1 MKKSLFFPVIII
13 KKLKYWSLIQK
24 FAKFVVKELE
34 NTIIMEVKCV
44 QVAGPFFV
52 EQFKAMVLKVGGNF
66 NPGLFNSKLPPRI
79 VSTPDFSTINF
90 SILWM
95 KYSWL
100 KISGLKNSYFNKQK
114 VNNFLTNI

>member
-1 MKKSLFFPVIII
+1 MNQDQQYQIIMKIVIII

-90 SILWM
+90 SILFPNQICPLPL
-95 KYSWL
+95 SRP
-100 KISGLKNSYFNKQK
+100 F
-114 VNNFLTNI
+114 TPR